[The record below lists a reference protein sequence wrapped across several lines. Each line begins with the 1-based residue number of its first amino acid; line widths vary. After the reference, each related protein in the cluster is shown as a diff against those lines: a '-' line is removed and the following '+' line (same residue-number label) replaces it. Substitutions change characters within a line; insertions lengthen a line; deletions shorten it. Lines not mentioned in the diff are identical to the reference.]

1 MMMGRAF
8 ATRERTAFFLCN
20 LAGLVVLVLLR
31 RFWWASWAGAMIAYN
46 CFFAWLILF
55 DEKKR
60 RLSHSVFGTISGH
73 LFCVGMLIAFKFLIA
88 MAITSFSRSQ
98 PVTAFMLEWYFRMRI
113 LRILFL
119 MAMYG
124 MAFWERSWLFGGES
138 NGSQGE
144 PKGAAPSMFSL
155 EALLGPKPS
164 ELQPATGA
172 DHEAWVQ
179 YRAQNRIS
187 YDPRYSVKDD
197 FERWLRKRGKSMYS
211 VATDDRTASG
221 D

>member
-1 MMMGRAF
+1 MMMSRAF

-20 LAGLVVLVLLR
+20 LAGLVVFVMLR
-31 RFWWASWAGAMIAYN
+31 QFWWASWAAAMIAYN
-46 CFFAWLILF
+46 CFFTWLILF

-60 RLSHSVFGTISGH
+60 RPSHNVFGTIVGH
-73 LFCVGMLIAFKFLIA
+73 LFCVGMLIVFKVVIA
-88 MAITSFSRSQ
+88 IAVVSFARSQ
-98 PVTAFMLEWYFRMRI
+98 PLTAGILAWYFRMRMM
-113 LRILFL
+113 RVLFL

-124 MAFWERSWLFGGES
+124 MAFWERSWLFGDES
-138 NGSQGE
+138 TGSEGE
-144 PKGAAPSMFSL
+144 PKGASPPMLSL
-155 EALLGPKPS
+155 EALLGPKAA

-211 VATDDRTASG
+211 VGTDDRASSG